1 MTQDR
6 CQQYLEDPEAHPTH
20 AAECASCRAVAEEL
34 RGAIEPRAAGVQPL
48 PLAPWEGASH
58 RSWPLVAGVV
68 LTVVA
73 MAAAFF
79 AAAGVSPRAEIGRA
93 LSSSVASTSAWASFL
108 SSAGGALQHAPA
120 SLQILIAVSFL
131 LVNALLIVLL
141 RRAPRGIDV

>member
-6 CQQYLEDPEAHPTH
+6 CQQYLEEPEAHPAH
-20 AAECASCRAVAEEL
+20 VAECASCRAVAEEL
-34 RGAIEPRAAGVQPL
+34 RGSIEPRTAGVPL

-58 RSWPLVAGVV
+58 RSWPLVAGVM
-68 LTVVA
+68 LAVVA

-79 AAAGVSPRAEIGRA
+79 AVAGVSPRVEIGRA
-93 LSSSVASTSAWASFL
+93 LSASVASMSAWASFL